1 MTNFFMWHEHK
12 KNSPAKD
19 RELLR
24 KLPIAC
30 KKLVLEKRLHNKC
43 RM

>member
-1 MTNFFMWHEHK
+1 MRVEIK
-12 KNSPAKD
+12 KSSPAKD

-30 KKLVLEKRLHNKC
+30 KKLLYWKNDCITNVAC
-43 RM
+43 